1 MNFDTAFDILIGH
14 EGGYANHPDDPGGET
29 MWGVTK
35 RVALESGYTGPMRD
49 LPRDTA
55 KMIYRKRYWDAV
67 QADQLP
73 ASVRFDVFD
82 AAVNSGVSQATK
94 WLQRT
99 VGVTADGVI
108 GAQTVAAARGAGPM
122 IAAHYLGVRLQFM
135 TDLGTWPTFGKGWA
149 RRIAANLKR
158 LEA

>member
-14 EGGYANHPDDPGGET
+14 EGGFSDHKDDPGGAT
-29 MWGVTK
+29 MFGVTEV
-35 RVALESGYTGPMRD
+35 VARAAGYTGPMRD
-49 LPRDTA
+49 LPRETA
-55 KMIYRKRYWDAV
+55 KTIYRKRYWDAV

-73 ASVRFDVFD
+73 AIVRFDVFD
-82 AAVNSGVSQATK
+82 AAVNSGVSQAAK

-135 TDLGTWPTFGKGWA
+135 TDLSTWPTFGKGWA